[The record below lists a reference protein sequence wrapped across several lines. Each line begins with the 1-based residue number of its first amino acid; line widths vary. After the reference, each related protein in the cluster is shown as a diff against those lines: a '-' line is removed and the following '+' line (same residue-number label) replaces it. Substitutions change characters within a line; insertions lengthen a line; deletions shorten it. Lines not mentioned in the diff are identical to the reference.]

1 VVNGR
6 VISNKGERMT
16 YLIGRWYVKM
26 FDGTLE
32 PCQNY
37 GTARYLVDSG
47 YAESVVDPTAELM
60 KA

>member
-1 VVNGR
+1 
-6 VISNKGERMT
+6 MT

-26 FDGTLE
+26 FDGTLQ